1 MWRTRSLFVLVFTGA
16 AVLTVAP
23 PAVAAPGGYVALG
36 DSYSS
41 GAGAGNYYTDGCRLS
56 RNAYPRLW
64 ADANSPAYFRFE
76 ACGGAE
82 TQDVLDTQ
90 VQALTTD
97 TRLVTIS
104 IGGNDTGWGDTLTT
118 CLTSS
123 DTTCARL
130 NETTRAF
137 IRTTLPGR
145 LDRVYAKIS
154 ERAPNARVIVLGYP
168 RLFGGNTFC
177 LIASRAKR
185 TAINQSADQL
195 SATIAARAA
204 AHGFGYLDARTTFS
218 THEVCGSGSDWV
230 IGIAGDGAFHPN
242 ASGQRYG
249 YYKALDAIA

>member
-1 MWRTRSLFVLVFTGA
+1 MWRIRSFLVLALTGS
-16 AVLTVAP
+16 AVLAVSAP
-23 PAVAAPGGYVALG
+23 ATAAPGGYVALG

-41 GAGAGNYYTDGCRLS
+41 GAGAGAYYTDGCRVS
-56 RNAYPRLW
+56 ANAYPRLW

-76 ACGGAE
+76 ACGGAT
-82 TQDVLDTQ
+82 TQDVLETQ
-90 VQALTTD
+90 VQALRTD

-104 IGGNDTGWGDTLTT
+104 IGGNDTGWGDTLTS

-137 IRTTLPGR
+137 IRGTLPGR
-145 LDRVYAKIS
+145 LDRVYATIKS
-154 ERAPNARVIVLGYP
+154 RAPSARVLVLGYP

-177 LIASRAKR
+177 LVASRAKR
-185 TAINQSADQL
+185 SAINQSADQL

-204 AHGFGYLDARTTFS
+204 AHGFAYLDVRGPFG

-230 IGIAGDGAFHPN
+230 IGIASDGAFHPN
-242 ASGQRYG
+242 ASGQRHG
-249 YYKALDAIA
+249 YYKVLEAIA